1 MINLNKET
9 MMIVAVV
16 VALGATFY
24 MYKELQKTKQDV
36 QGLTT
41 NSQTLGTQFVN
52 LTKALARDTHE
63 QEKTKDVDDMFL
75 IMGAL
80 ESLAGELACKKISS
94 AQIDEVRALHYQMAA
109 NHKKGKLINYFDLNQ
124 RIHATIMAATKNT
137 ILCEIY
143 ALLAGRIR
151 MARYRANFSQ
161 KRWDQAMKEHE
172 EILDALSARDS
183 IRLTQILSAHLKNT
197 CETVKSVIKA
207 EKNKV

>member
-63 QEKTKDVDDMFL
+63 QEKTKDVD
-75 IMGAL
+75 
-80 ESLAGELACKKISS
+80 
-94 AQIDEVRALHYQMAA
+94 
-109 NHKKGKLINYFDLNQ
+109 
-124 RIHATIMAATKNT
+124 
-137 ILCEIY
+137 
-143 ALLAGRIR
+143 
-151 MARYRANFSQ
+151 
-161 KRWDQAMKEHE
+161 E
-172 EILDALSARDS
+172 E
-183 IRLTQILSAHLKNT
+183 
-197 CETVKSVIKA
+197 
-207 EKNKV
+207 EKD